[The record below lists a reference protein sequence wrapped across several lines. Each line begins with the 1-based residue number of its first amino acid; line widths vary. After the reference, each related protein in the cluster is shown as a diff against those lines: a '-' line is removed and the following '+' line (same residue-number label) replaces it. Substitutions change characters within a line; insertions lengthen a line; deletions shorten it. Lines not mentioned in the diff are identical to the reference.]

1 MKTAQ
6 HERIEIVSDDEVRIG
21 RNVGANTLFQISED
35 ELLELSG
42 IGANTSAKWD
52 AAGLEA
58 LTLCTNCF
66 RQTGSFKALR
76 DGEVALFVGGKVR
89 DLTGNTQSILLIQ
102 KERCWLTTLEWTNKN
117 DMLPLVVVSPKVR
130 PYTPREAVEF
140 LGRAMIF
147 SKYPKG
153 TYALV
158 EVGLKHALVAGDMG
172 YETYEALAEHF
183 TWADTGEK
191 CGVVEK
197 EDICIP
203 KP

>member
-6 HERIEIVSDDEVRIG
+6 HERIEIVSDDSVQIA
-21 RNVGANTLFQISED
+21 RNSFDGLTKLWISDDEKTLYIED
-35 ELLELSG
+35 HKT
-42 IGANTSAKWD
+42 IRKQAWD
-52 AAGLEA
+52 GEGLEA
-58 LTLCTNCF
+58 LTLCINSF

-117 DMLPLVVVSPKVR
+117 DMLPLVVVSPKIR

-140 LGRAMIF
+140 LGREMRYTE
-147 SKYPKG
+147 YPQGKHK
-153 TYALV
+153 LI
-158 EVGLKHALVAGDMG
+158 EVGLTHALIAGAYG
-172 YETYEALAEHF
+172 YETYKSIAENY
-183 TWADTGEK
+183 TWADTGEP

-197 EDICIP
+197 EDV
-203 KP
+203 